1 MKRMLMTALAAWA
14 GCAVAA
20 PATPAALILHD
31 ATVFDARQLGRY
43 KALHDEMAVD
53 VRAGLR
59 PAQALRSAVVA
70 GPRCLG
76 KLDGYGALADIA
88 ATRQI
93 EAVMSR
99 GRLLDRRLDTMLDE
113 VRDRV
118 AKP

>member
-14 GCAVAA
+14 ADL
-20 PATPAALILHD
+20 TLRD
-31 ATVFDARQLGRY
+31 ATVFDAKQLGRY

-53 VRAGLR
+53 VRAGLT

-70 GPRCLG
+70 GPRFLG
-76 KLDGYGALADIA
+76 ELDGYGALADIA

-113 VRDRV
+113 VRDGV